1 MLNKKNIVPDYKTSD
16 FKKNLTAKFLAK
28 SSSLYCETR
37 YYDYSY
43 LNSDGGVTFV
53 RTSFQICGSKPLHYI
68 PTADD
73 GGADNGDYGGGS
85 FDYPEPAVKEEMDCE
100 DAKIPSEIATNISKG
115 TKYTVAKSAIIGMN
129 NGVENGVVFGNVNGN
144 LEITGVQTG
153 GSSSIENLTSSFS
166 DPVADLHNHPN
177 SNPPSPGDFYSL
189 INARNKHSNYNTRYV
204 ITQDGT
210 TYALIVTDPS
220 AMNIFL
226 QNYPPSIILDANGKH
241 VNFPSSIFNEWY
253 DLTASFSEAGALAHI
268 LNKYNSGIAL
278 TKMDS
283 AGNFRA
289 INITKIQNPDG
300 SITPKYNLCPN

>member
-1 MLNKKNIVPDYKTSD
+1 
-16 FKKNLTAKFLAK
+16 
-28 SSSLYCETR
+28 
-37 YYDYSY
+37 
-43 LNSDGGVTFV
+43 
-53 RTSFQICGSKPLHYI
+53 
-68 PTADD
+68 
-73 GGADNGDYGGGS
+73 
-85 FDYPEPAVKEEMDCE
+85 MDCE

-177 SNPPSPGDFYSL
+177 SNPPFPGDFYSL

-241 VNFPSSIFNEWY
+241 VNFPNELLQEWSE
-253 DLTASFSEAGALAHI
+253 LRNSFSLSGALAFI

-289 INITKIQNPDG
+289 INIPTTQNADG
-300 SITPKYNLCPN
+300 TTNYAFTLCPN